1 MDGRL
6 LKNTRLLLTLSAAFT
21 AALGVAASFIPA
33 GILAHVESTPD
44 WFAVLVLQVAGALY
58 LGFAI
63 LDWMARGNL
72 TGGIY
77 GRPIALA
84 NFMQFAV
91 VAIVLVKIVMTGR
104 SEAWLLA
111 GTAADALF
119 AAWWGLVLFTSP
131 SASPASST

>member
-1 MDGRL
+1 

-21 AALGVAASFIPA
+21 AALGVAASFLPQE
-33 GILAHVESTPD
+33 ILAHVGSTAD
-44 WFAVLVLQVAGALY
+44 WFAVLVLQISGALY

-63 LDWMARGNL
+63 LDWMARANL

-111 GTAADALF
+111 GTASDALF